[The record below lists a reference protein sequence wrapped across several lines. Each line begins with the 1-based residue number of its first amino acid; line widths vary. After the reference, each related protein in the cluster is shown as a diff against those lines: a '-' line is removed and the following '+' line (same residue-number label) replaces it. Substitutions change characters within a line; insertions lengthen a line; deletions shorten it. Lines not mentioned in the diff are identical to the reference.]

1 MILIDNATLKLA
13 TLEAIIIFTF
23 GFLQLLFRSVVFQMI
38 IPSEYRIWYEY
49 VIVEFADS
57 FKQISGMSLGD
68 RSVIYMTVFFTYS
81 ENLAKLGC
89 KRANIMSL
97 STSSYHGG
105 CRWTLQYLF

>member
-1 MILIDNATLKLA
+1 MILIDNTTLKLA

-23 GFLQLLFRSVVFQMI
+23 GFLQLFFHSVVFHVI

-57 FKQISGMSLGD
+57 FKHISGMSLGD
-68 RSVIYMTVFFTYS
+68 SSVIYMTMFFIYS

-89 KRANIMSL
+89 KCANIMSF
-97 STSSYHGG
+97 STSSSHGG
-105 CRWTLQYLF
+105 CRWTVQYLF